1 MAQTWP
7 AMLPGLWQPHP
18 LLNLLPAQ
26 PAADL
31 INFVA
36 TPTPRGPSLSITSI
50 ELTEGPGAHQR
61 GGQGAASTGPSQDP
75 HSCPYSAGHLGPQT
89 SGLISALGLYLLGE
103 LGPNTAPSDL
113 SFSPGRLRESELIL
127 L

>member
-36 TPTPRGPSLSITSI
+36 TPTPRGPSLSFTSI
-50 ELTEGPGAHQR
+50 ELTEGPGAHQW

-75 HSCPYSAGHLGPQT
+75 HSCPYSTGHLGPQT
-89 SGLISALGLYLLGE
+89 SGLI
-103 LGPNTAPSDL
+103 
-113 SFSPGRLRESELIL
+113 
-127 L
+127 